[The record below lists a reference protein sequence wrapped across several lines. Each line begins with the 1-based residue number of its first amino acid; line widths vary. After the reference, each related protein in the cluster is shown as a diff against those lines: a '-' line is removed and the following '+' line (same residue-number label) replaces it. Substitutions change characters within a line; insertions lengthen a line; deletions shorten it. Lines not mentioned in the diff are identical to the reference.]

1 MKRYRVAVT
10 GATGL
15 VGRTMTTV
23 LEERRFPVSKLRLL
37 ASDRSVGSTFRFG
50 GEEIQ
55 VQPLEQ
61 MEWSEVDLALFAV
74 KAGIASRIAPRAAE
88 AGCVVVDNSTA
99 YRMDPEVPL
108 VVPEVNPGRVR
119 DHQGIIAN
127 PNCSTIQ
134 LVVVL
139 APLNRVARIERVV
152 LSTYQSVSGAGQA
165 AVDALLDETRM
176 LLDRSPQASTSRTP
190 FPHPIAGNLIPQ
202 IDRFDPG
209 GDTLEELK
217 VIRETRKIMGLPDLK
232 ITATAVRV
240 PVLYA
245 HSESVNITFER
256 AVSPDECHDIL
267 SNAPGIVVLDDPEN
281 AVYPMPLTAAG
292 KDEVFVGRIRRDPSS
307 ETGLN
312 LWIVADNLR
321 KGAATNAVQIA
332 ELLVSDRP

>member
-23 LEERRFPVSKLRLL
+23 LEERQFPVSELRLL

-108 VVPEVNPGRVR
+108 VVPEVNPERVR

-176 LLDRSPQASTSRTP
+176 LLDRTTGGTASRTP

-217 VIRETRKIMGLPDLK
+217 VIRETRKIMGLPGLK

-256 AVSPDECHDIL
+256 TVSPDECHDIL

-307 ETGLN
+307 ETSLN

-332 ELLVSDRP
+332 EVWAHDQT

>member
-1 MKRYRVAVT
+1 
-10 GATGL
+10 L

-23 LEERRFPVSKLRLL
+23 LEERQFPVSELRLL

-108 VVPEVNPGRVR
+108 VVPEVNPERVR

-139 APLNRVARIERVV
+139 VPLNRVARIERVV

-176 LLDRSPQASTSRTP
+176 LLDRSPQASASCTP

-307 ETGLN
+307 ETSLN

-332 ELLVSDRP
+332 EVWAHDQT

>member
-23 LEERRFPVSKLRLL
+23 LEERQFPVSELRLL

-108 VVPEVNPGRVR
+108 VVPEVNPERVR

-152 LSTYQSVSGAGQA
+152 LSTYQSVSGAGHA

-176 LLDRSPQASTSRTP
+176 LLDRTTGGTASRTP

-256 AVSPDECHDIL
+256 TVSPDECHDIL

-307 ETGLN
+307 ETSLN

-332 ELLVSDRP
+332 EVWAHDQT